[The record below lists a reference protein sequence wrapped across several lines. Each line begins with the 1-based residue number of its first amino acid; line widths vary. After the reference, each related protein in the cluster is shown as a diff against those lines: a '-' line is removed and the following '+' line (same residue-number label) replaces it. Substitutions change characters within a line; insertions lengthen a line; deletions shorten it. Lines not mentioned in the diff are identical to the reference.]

1 VLAGGVHVNARFPAG
16 SCTPHGTAICTSPS
30 YWVTKGAD
38 LRALD
43 REHETTPAHWARVA
57 LKAFNRKHGEAVA
70 EYLEGLMSV

>member
-1 VLAGGVHVNARFPAG
+1 L
-16 SCTPHGTAICTSPS
+16 
-30 YWVTKGAD
+30 VTKGAD

-43 REHETTPAHWARVA
+43 REHEATPAHWARVA